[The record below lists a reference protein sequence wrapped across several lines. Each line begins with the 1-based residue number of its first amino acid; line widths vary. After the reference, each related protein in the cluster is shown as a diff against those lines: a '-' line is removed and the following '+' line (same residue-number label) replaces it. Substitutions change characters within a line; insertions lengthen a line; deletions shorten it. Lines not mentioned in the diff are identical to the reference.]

1 MYVPQKIQFFA
12 FQVNTTVPKGNYGKV
27 EMTYASTFFD
37 SRGILLKQLKNNSV
51 KHLTNKFNS
60 SIMLLNLSQD
70 SKLIR
75 SSDKAIK
82 PRVYFTSILNR
93 PVVIWPAYLCTQ
105 IVQYDIYFQ
114 QYPLS
119 FEVLNQDRGF
129 VLYENLINK
138 IYTDPAV
145 LSIATLNDRG
155 YVFVNQEFRGI
166 FSRSQS
172 IVTMPLSGT
181 VQSLIVKCGV
191 LRDKLVSTHKIMFLN
206 FLACKLHSH
215 LSHITIVGIFL
226 AGYGH
231 TRPDLA

>member
-1 MYVPQKIQFFA
+1 
-12 FQVNTTVPKGNYGKV
+12 
-27 EMTYASTFFD
+27 
-37 SRGILLKQLKNNSV
+37 
-51 KHLTNKFNS
+51 
-60 SIMLLNLSQD
+60 MLLNLSQD

-75 SSDKAIK
+75 SSNKAIK
-82 PRVYFTSILNR
+82 PRVYFASILNQ

-181 VQSLIVKCGV
+181 VHSLLAKCGI
-191 LRDKLVSTHKIMFLN
+191 LRDKLVSNKKIMCLTF
-206 FLACKLHSH
+206 FSYKIQSH

-226 AGYGH
+226 VDYEH
-231 TRPDLA
+231 TRLDLA